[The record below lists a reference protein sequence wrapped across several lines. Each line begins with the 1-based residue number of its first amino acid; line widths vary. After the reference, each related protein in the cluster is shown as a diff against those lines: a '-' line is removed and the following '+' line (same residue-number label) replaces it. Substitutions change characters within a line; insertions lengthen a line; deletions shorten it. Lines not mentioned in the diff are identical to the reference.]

1 MSPKQP
7 LSDEELVEQARE
19 APAGDLRAFESL
31 VERHQHKVKANCRYL
46 SGSQVDSEDLAQEVF
61 IKAFFGLRKFEGRSK
76 FSTWLQR
83 IKVNHCIN
91 FLKKRKGKTFV
102 DVEDPV
108 VQSAEALAVAPR
120 AERFVERQPD
130 RQRIGEVLD
139 LMSETLRIPL
149 VMRDMDDLSYQ
160 EIAAELGIGL
170 SAVKMRIK
178 RGREEFRRLYVQLVD
193 QQDGTEIGG
202 GPAEVEEG
210 RLG

>member
-1 MSPKQP
+1 
-7 LSDEELVEQARE
+7 
-19 APAGDLRAFESL
+19 
-31 VERHQHKVKANCRYL
+31 
-46 SGSQVDSEDLAQEVF
+46 
-61 IKAFFGLRKFEGRSK
+61 
-76 FSTWLQR
+76 
-83 IKVNHCIN
+83 
-91 FLKKRKGKTFV
+91 
-102 DVEDPV
+102 
-108 VQSAEALAVAPR
+108 
-120 AERFVERQPD
+120 
-130 RQRIGEVLD
+130 
-139 LMSETLRIPL
+139 MSETLRIPL